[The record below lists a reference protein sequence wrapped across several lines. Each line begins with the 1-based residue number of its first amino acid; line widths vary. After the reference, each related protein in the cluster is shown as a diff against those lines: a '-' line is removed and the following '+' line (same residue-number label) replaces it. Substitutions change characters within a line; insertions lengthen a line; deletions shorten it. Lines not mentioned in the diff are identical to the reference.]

1 MTFLEVRNTLVSSLA
16 AALGLPVLLSDQV
29 QPEAEVPFIVYSV
42 TAPYASTGELGDHT
56 QTVIENEDGT
66 EALIDNRREQPSAT
80 FSFTACSENR
90 WDGEEYVY
98 GDDEAQS
105 ITEKAIGYLLQGGY
119 NDLSNKGIVVAE
131 VTNVG
136 NRTTLVIDEAARRYG
151 FDVRVRYTEDDER
164 RDDILQNVVTIQEKD
179 LTKCRKTLSSS

>member
-16 AALGLPVLLSDQV
+16 VALGIPVLLSDQV
-29 QPEAEVPFIVYSV
+29 QPEAEVPFIVYSI

-56 QTVIENEDGT
+56 QTVIEDEDGT

-90 WDGEEYVY
+90 WDGEEYIY

-119 NDLSNKGIVVAE
+119 NDLSKGHRRRGGYERREPNNPLI
-131 VTNVG
+131 
-136 NRTTLVIDEAARRYG
+136 IDEAARRYG
-151 FDVRVRYTEDDER
+151 FDVRVRYTKDDQR
-164 RDDILQNVVTIQEKD
+164 RDDILQSVVTKEEKE
-179 LTKCRKTLSSS
+179 

>member
-105 ITEKAIGYLLQGGY
+105 ITEKAMFHLSVLSPSDSDIPKIHLLF
-119 NDLSNKGIVVAE
+119 L
-131 VTNVG
+131 
-136 NRTTLVIDEAARRYG
+136 LVSGFLRPSHSFRFLFPTAA
-151 FDVRVRYTEDDER
+151 FSIDVRVRYTKDDQR
-164 RDDILQNVVTIQEKD
+164 RDDILQNVVTKQEKE
-179 LTKCRKTLSSS
+179 

>member
-16 AALGLPVLLSDQV
+16 VALGIPVLLSDQV
-29 QPEAEVPFIVYSV
+29 QPEAEVPFIVYSI

-56 QTVIENEDGT
+56 QTVIEDEDGT

-90 WDGEEYVY
+90 WDGEEYIY

-119 NDLSNKGIVVAE
+119 NEGIVVAE

-136 NRTTLVIDEAARRYG
+136 NRTTLIIDEAARRYG
-151 FDVRVRYTEDDER
+151 FDVRVRYTKDDQR
-164 RDDILQNVVTIQEKD
+164 RDDILQSVVTKEEKE
-179 LTKCRKTLSSS
+179 

>member
-66 EALIDNRREQPSAT
+66 EALIDNRREQPSLL
-80 FSFTACSENR
+80 CSGLHRLRRRIPRRPTCFRNR
-90 WDGEEYVY
+90 
-98 GDDEAQS
+98 Q
-105 ITEKAIGYLLQGGY
+105 
-119 NDLSNKGIVVAE
+119 
-131 VTNVG
+131 
-136 NRTTLVIDEAARRYG
+136 
-151 FDVRVRYTEDDER
+151 
-164 RDDILQNVVTIQEKD
+164 
-179 LTKCRKTLSSS
+179 

>member
-136 NRTTLVIDEAARRYG
+136 NRTTLVIDEAARQYG
-151 FDVRVRYTEDDER
+151 FDVRVRYTKDDQR
-164 RDDILQNVVTIQEKD
+164 RDDILQNVVTKQEKE
-179 LTKCRKTLSSS
+179 

>member
-66 EALIDNRREQPSAT
+66 EALIDNRR
-80 FSFTACSENR
+80 
-90 WDGEEYVY
+90 
-98 GDDEAQS
+98 
-105 ITEKAIGYLLQGGY
+105 YLLLHCLFRKQVGRR
-119 NDLSNKGIVVAE
+119 GI
-131 VTNVG
+131 
-136 NRTTLVIDEAARRYG
+136 RLRR
-151 FDVRVRYTEDDER
+151 R
-164 RDDILQNVVTIQEKD
+164 
-179 LTKCRKTLSSS
+179 

>member
-16 AALGLPVLLSDQV
+16 VPLGIPVLLSDQV
-29 QPEAEVPFIVYSV
+29 QPEAELPFIVYSV

-136 NRTTLVIDEAARRYG
+136 NRTTLIIDEAARRYG
-151 FDVRVRYTEDDER
+151 FDVRVRYTKDDQR
-164 RDDILQNVVTIQEKD
+164 RDDILQSVVTKEEKE
-179 LTKCRKTLSSS
+179 

>member
-16 AALGLPVLLSDQV
+16 VALGIPVLLSDQV
-29 QPEAEVPFIVYSV
+29 QPEAEVPFIVYSI

-56 QTVIENEDGT
+56 QTVIEDEDGT

-90 WDGEEYVY
+90 WDGEEYIY

-119 NDLSNKGIVVAE
+119 NDLSNKGIV
-131 VTNVG
+131 
-136 NRTTLVIDEAARRYG
+136 DEAARRYG
-151 FDVRVRYTEDDER
+151 FDVRVRYTKDDQR
-164 RDDILQNVVTIQEKD
+164 RDDILQSVVTKEEKE
-179 LTKCRKTLSSS
+179 